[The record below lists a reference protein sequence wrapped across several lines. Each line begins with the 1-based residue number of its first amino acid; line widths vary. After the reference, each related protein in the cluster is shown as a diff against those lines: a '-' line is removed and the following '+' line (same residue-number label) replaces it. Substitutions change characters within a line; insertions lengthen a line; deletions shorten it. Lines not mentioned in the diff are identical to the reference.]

1 MPIFWKQSAPHEANT
16 TRYTIPANTEGSA
29 SVVKFGVPSV
39 AAPHAMPMRPATM
52 NWIAESAS
60 ASRPSERRA
69 DTAICKPRKK
79 AEASM
84 IASPIP
90 KVSEASPAP
99 ENEMKPMPARASNAA
114 AMF

>member
-1 MPIFWKQSAPHEANT
+1 MLL
-16 TRYTIPANTEGSA
+16 
-29 SVVKFGVPSV
+29 
-39 AAPHAMPMRPATM
+39 PHAMPMRPATM
-52 NWIAESAS
+52 NWIAESMS

-90 KVSEASPAP
+90 KVSETSPAP

-114 AMF
+114 AMLQRVGRCFEIAHAMKGTMMEYVPVRNVPFDAVVN